1 MKTVLNIKT
10 DKNVK
15 ERARE
20 IAAELGLSLST
31 VVNAQL
37 KQFVRNRSVLFSL
50 APQMTA
56 ELEELLESVEED
68 IRADRNMSQPLRTP
82 KELAHYLDRL

>member
-10 DKNVK
+10 DRDVK
-15 ERARE
+15 EQARKV
-20 IAAELGLSLST
+20 AADLGLSLST

-50 APQMTA
+50 APQMTT

-68 IRADRNMSQPLRTP
+68 IRANRNMSRPLRTP
-82 KELAHYLDRL
+82 EELAHYLDRL